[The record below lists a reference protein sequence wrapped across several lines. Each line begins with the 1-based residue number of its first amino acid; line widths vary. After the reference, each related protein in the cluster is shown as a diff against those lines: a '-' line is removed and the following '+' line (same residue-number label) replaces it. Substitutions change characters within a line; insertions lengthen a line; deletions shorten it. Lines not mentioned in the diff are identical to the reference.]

1 MKDARLSLVPA
12 TAMLLALVLVTSPKA
27 QSPKPAPHAAANQ
40 AAARS
45 LRLATIAITAQFR
58 RERQGIA
65 PLMQSIQTQGLTQ
78 ATDVKIR
85 RSLQRSIDA
94 YQQIKTKLDHS
105 TPAPDLQLAEA
116 IQDLSTWLKDE
127 ITVYKL
133 YFTSNS
139 LQDWTAKI
147 VARFSKT
154 LPDLDKRLRYLAAVV
169 QSRFPQAY
177 DWRFLPSE

>member
-1 MKDARLSLVPA
+1 
-12 TAMLLALVLVTSPKA
+12 MLLALVFVISPEA
-27 QSPKPAPHAAANQ
+27 QSAKPASRTVANQ
-40 AAARS
+40 AAAKA
-45 LRLATIAITAQFR
+45 LRLATVAITAEFR

-65 PLMQSIQTQGLTQ
+65 PLMQSIQTQGMTQ
-78 ATDVKIR
+78 TTDVRIR
-85 RSLQRSIDA
+85 RSLQRSIDV

-105 TPAPDLQLAEA
+105 TPAPDPQLGEA

-127 ITVYKL
+127 ITVYKI
-133 YFTSNS
+133 YFTSDS

-169 QSRFPQAY
+169 QSRFPRAY